1 MKTEALDTNYWAS
14 RQKFDPAIHSQLS
27 RDYKNLDIANSTVLH
42 SGFELQNPVL
52 GETTL
57 KGSVVIGGAA
67 IFAAMIAI
75 VSGLFIRKLPKETYD
90 WNDAASINRA
100 GLPSAGGQSG
110 LEQASSARSIG
121 SH

>member
-1 MKTEALDTNYWAS
+1 M
-14 RQKFDPAIHSQLS
+14 LS
-27 RDYKNLDIANSTVLH
+27 VCCVILC
-42 SGFELQNPVL
+42 GFVGYLSYA
-52 GETTL
+52 ETTL

>member
-1 MKTEALDTNYWAS
+1 
-14 RQKFDPAIHSQLS
+14 LS